1 MSITLIHRAL
11 AVGAII
17 LAGYAYF
24 GGVQEPDTYYMKL
37 SAFTMIVFAV
47 VLRAIER
54 KRGK

>member
-24 GGVQEPDTYYMKL
+24 GGVQEAYYMKL